1 MIYVFDDFTF
11 DLNKRE
17 LRAGQCVIELQPQV
31 FDVLQFLLANHD
43 RVVGKDELLAAV
55 WHGRIVS
62 ESTLASRIN
71 AARNAIGDN
80 GDDQKLIRTVLR
92 KGFRFVGEVREVQS
106 TDAARAGARDDSADG
121 PVAEPPA
128 LPKQTV
134 TFCRSRQGVNLA
146 VASIGSGAPVVR
158 AGHWGTHID
167 MICRI
172 P

>member
-17 LRAGQCVIELQPQV
+17 LRAGQRVIELQPQV

-80 GDDQKLIRTVLR
+80 GDDQRLIRTVLR

-106 TDAARAGARDDSADG
+106 TDAARAGARDDSADS

-128 LPKQTV
+128 WPKQTV

-146 VASIGSGAPVVR
+146 VASIGSGCPGGARR
-158 AGHWGTHID
+158 ALGHAH
-167 MICRI
+167 RL
-172 P
+172 